1 MTPVNAR
8 VRTAARLA
16 WLTLQGWLGLVA
28 FDLAL
33 RLGFARAH
41 DWIRSRPARPSPRT
55 APSAIEDVVWAVDE
69 ACVWY
74 VKPAVC
80 LQRSAV
86 LAWLLRRHGVAASLV
101 IGYRAMPFESHAWVE
116 VGDRVVN
123 DRQQYR
129 QAFVVLERI

>member
-1 MTPVNAR
+1 MPALAR
-8 VRTAARLA
+8 LRTTGRLA
-16 WLTLQGWLGLVA
+16 WLTLQAWLGLVA

-41 DWIRSRPARPSPRT
+41 EWVRTRQARTSARAT
-55 APSAIEDVVWAVDE
+55 PSAIDDLVWAVDE

-74 VKPAVC
+74 VKPVVC

-86 LAWLLRRHGVAASLV
+86 LAWLLRRQGVAASLV
-101 IGYRAMPFESHAWVE
+101 IGYRAVPFESHAWVE
-116 VGDRVVN
+116 VGERVVN

-129 QAFVVLERI
+129 RAFVVLERL